1 MEKLPALINGNLNL
15 KNREE
20 LTVDGAEGILSFE
33 DYSLVVKTSLGKL
46 TVEGEGMVI
55 DSLTKETGKIVIK
68 GKISGMYYSDNKKAK
83 GLFR

>member
-1 MEKLPALINGNLNL
+1 MENFQSTGNGSISI

-20 LTVDGAEGILSFE
+20 LILEGAEGILSFD
-33 DYSLVVKTSLGKL
+33 DYSLVITTSLGRL

-55 DSLTKETGKIVIK
+55 DSLVKETKKIVVK
-68 GKISGMYYSDNKKAK
+68 GKISGVYYTDNKKAK